1 MEDERTRVSWGCWLE
16 CGISEGAKDPPLTHQ
31 AWFTAADLASYHRE
45 TPLSAWLRCGP
56 VATQKQRAGNLIE
69 KIRGLVQTH
78 GLYFIHKRR
87 QMARLEMRNFWFV
100 VLLIWGAFF
109 HVKEKDR
116 NLAGSLYEGGQL
128 ISSVLILDGWGDEQK
143 TKYKFQVNCFST
155 KTVTLYNVKCGT
167 SFNGLEKLKLM
178 FMVFKCHKTEKLN
191 TNND

>member
-31 AWFTAADLASYHRE
+31 AWFTAADLDSYNRG
-45 TPLSAWLRCGP
+45 TPLSARLRCGP
-56 VATQKQRAGNLIE
+56 VATQKQQAGNLIE
-69 KIRGLVQTH
+69 KIRELVQTH

-100 VLLIWGAFF
+100 VLLIWEAFF

-143 TKYKFQVNCFST
+143 TKYKLIAFPPRLLHCQVWYLCT
-155 KTVTLYNVKCGT
+155 RKVEINV
-167 SFNGLEKLKLM
+167 NGVQTPQNRKIKY
-178 FMVFKCHKTEKLN
+178 
-191 TNND
+191 